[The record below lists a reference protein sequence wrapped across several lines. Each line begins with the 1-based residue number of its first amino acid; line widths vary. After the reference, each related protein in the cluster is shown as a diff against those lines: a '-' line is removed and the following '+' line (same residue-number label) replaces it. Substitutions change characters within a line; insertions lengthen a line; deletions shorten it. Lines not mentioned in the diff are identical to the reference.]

1 MFPDQLRSI
10 YDYPLTDIARA
21 LVERSVGYVPG
32 NEAEVIEGLIQQ
44 GLLARGENGEALMTE
59 NGWRQFAVEEMM

>member
-21 LVERSVGYVPG
+21 LVEGNANYAPG
-32 NEAEVIEGLIQQ
+32 NEEVVIEELIRQ
-44 GLLARGENGEALMTE
+44 GYLGRDENGVVLMTE